1 MYEKLEAIPGAI
13 SPSISVLSANG
24 CSFSLATAGVP
35 VYLILQLKDSW
46 GNPGRPYPIS
56 DFAIVLI
63 SPSFSR
69 TLAEFTDVTDNILA
83 SSSSSSISSASDPS
97 MPGGLTATYYK
108 DFDSLLPAFVS
119 CQASGSWSHS
129 HYCGGVDVSAG
140 LFVKSGKLYTR
151 LNNFEIGSPLSWSVR
166 YKGSLL
172 TSRPGNYTFIFHKTA
187 CERCAITFLF
197 NESLISFNTANN
209 LQTMVSATISINHAM
224 VMHDVLIRYQQEFHL
239 ETMRFEM
246 TYSYNSQTAQLM
258 PTSNMFPLAGRF
270 FVKATPQL
278 TPELSAE
285 MFIISR
291 KPALTATFYSQL
303 NFESNLKAFRVQE
316 YNTSFFECGV
326 DCMPLD
332 PVLIRWSGFYK
343 HSAVSTVSVFFGGSF
358 CQSSL
363 KLWLDDIL
371 YADLIQPSDGRD
383 ASRYINFPSRDPTA
397 LHAMRIEYSKM
408 RGNAVFALNF
418 TENGHSSGLGVLYSS
433 SSMISSVGKIEVMS
447 SIACASRSTLSVH
460 SAFATAGHTFS
471 CTVSVMDSFGNAINS
486 VIVPNAS
493 VSLGSCSNLS
503 PSSSAIFGSASISHI
518 GMNLYN
524 ATALVTELSA
534 ETNFCLQVFLTLPS
548 LDYLNY
554 TVRVFPDVPC
564 ASLSRAMGSCLSL
577 GEYDAPHKCL
587 LIDESHISAAATAG
601 VPCRFSIIAHDSF
614 GNLGLNNANHE
625 FFYQGQRFT
634 RIPISLSVSSMSFP
648 PPLMV
653 DIMTISTG
661 QQSLSVLLSGSR
673 GVFVEYFA
681 QGMYWASPFHSEIA
695 LGIVPQEH
703 LSKLSGNAFLMM
715 SQYSWV
721 AVRWTGYLKI
731 MSPQSLTFMLDA
743 CEDSTL
749 YV

>member
-1 MYEKLEAIPGAI
+1 MYEKLEVIPGAI

-24 CSFSLATAGVP
+24 RSFLATAGVP

-46 GNPGRPYPIS
+46 GNPGRPHPIS

-69 TLAEFTDVTDNILA
+69 TLAELDATDNILA
-83 SSSSSSISSASDPS
+83 SSSSSSISPASDPS

-108 DFDSLLPAFVS
+108 DFDSLLPVIVS

-129 HYCGGVDVSAG
+129 HYCGGVDASAS

-151 LNNFEIGSPLSWSVR
+151 LNNFEIGSPFSWSVR

-172 TSRPGNYTFIFHKTA
+172 TSQPGNYTFIFHKTA
-187 CERCAITFLF
+187 CERCAVTFF
-197 NESLISFNTANN
+197 VNGSSISFNTANN
-209 LQTMVSATISINHAM
+209 LQTMVSAAISINHAM
-224 VMHDVLIRYQQEFHL
+224 VTHDVLIRYQQEFHL
-239 ETMRFEM
+239 ETMRLEM
-246 TYSYNSQTAQLM
+246 MYSYNSQTALLM
-258 PTSNMFPLAGRF
+258 PTSNMFPLAGKF

-291 KPALTATFYSQL
+291 NPALTATFYSQL
-303 NFESNLKAFRVQE
+303 NFESKLKAFRVQE

-383 ASRYINFPSRDPTA
+383 ASRYINFPSRDPRVI
-397 LHAMRIEYSKM
+397 HAIRIEYSKM
-408 RGNAVFALNF
+408 RGDAVFALNF
-418 TENGHSSGLGVLYSS
+418 TENGYSTGLGEFYSS

-447 SIACASRSTLSVH
+447 SIACASRSTLSVQ
-460 SAFATAGHTFS
+460 SAFATAGHAFS
-471 CTVSVMDSFGNAINS
+471 CTVSVLDTFGNAINS

-493 VSLGSCSNLS
+493 LSLGSCNNLS
-503 PSSSAIFGSASISHI
+503 SLSPAIFGSAYVSYI

-524 ATALVTELSA
+524 VTARVTALSA
-534 ETNFCLQVFLTLPS
+534 ETNVCLQIFLTLPP

-564 ASLSRAMGSCLSL
+564 ASLSRAVGSCLSL
-577 GEYDAPHKCL
+577 GEYNVLHKFVS
-587 LIDESHISAAATAG
+587 INESYTSVAATAG
-601 VPCRFSIIAHDSF
+601 MPCRFSIIARDSF
-614 GNLGLNNANHE
+614 GNIRLNNANHE
-625 FFYQGQRFT
+625 FFYQGQGFT
-634 RIPISLSVSSMSFP
+634 RIPSSLSVSSTSFP
-648 PPLMV
+648 PPPML
-653 DIMTISTG
+653 DIRTISTG
-661 QQSLSVLLSGSR
+661 QQRLSVLLSGSR

-681 QGMYWASPFHSEIA
+681 QGMYWASPFHSEIS
-695 LGIVPQEH
+695 LGILPQEH
-703 LSKLSGNAFLMM
+703 LSKLAGSASLMM

-721 AVRWTGYLKI
+721 AVRWTGYLNI